1 MIFSCCDEHRK
12 AAVLG
17 NPTINGI
24 DYLEVLDH
32 QAPPGSPPQQTLFVY
47 CLKTAPANL
56 SPSNVLIAGGESITG
71 ITASWIAPA
80 SAPPPQASPAEA
92 AYFATLANP
101 ANILVIRTSVA
112 GDFSP
117 YTLRLVNNAAQA
129 AADAFELT
137 ETLTGFDPQLA
148 EVTFSFKVECG
159 PNFDCKPSAAD
170 CPPELPTPPPIN
182 YLAKDYG
189 SFRTVLLDRLHQL
202 LPSWQGSSEADP
214 GVVLAELIAYAA
226 DQLSYHQDAV
236 TTEAYLG
243 TARSRISLRRH
254 ALLVDYRVHDGCNAR
269 AWVCLTVSA
278 ALFLDHRLTRFY
290 TFAPG
295 MPSSLAVGA
304 GTERA
309 ALDAGVI
316 VFEPMQDANLFPE
329 HNQMQFYTWGDSDC
343 CLPRGATEATLLG
356 TYANLQIGDVL
367 IFQEM
372 IGPQTGAAADADIR
386 HRCAV
391 RLTSVATRNGQGDVL
406 VDPLFE
412 AGTGAPI
419 TSAAQQPTPVTEIRW
434 SVGRRAAV
442 SGLHLVEIPEL
453 ERRSAVA
460 HRCKR
465 GLWQRRARR
474 PGALDI
480 GGGAAGGAG
489 AKPVSRPIDQRPLQP
504 HACRRLCGALSAAG
518 ARQPGYPGR
527 AIAARRQS
535 GDGERGAL
543 AVEWLC
549 RSYRR

>member
-56 SPSNVLIAGGESITG
+56 SPSNVLIEGGESITG

-329 HNQMQFYTWGDSDC
+329 HNQMQFYTWGDSRL
-343 CLPRGATEATLLG
+343 LPAAGGHRSDAARHLCKSPDRRCADLSGDDRTADRRRRGRRHPASLRGAAHLG
-356 TYANLQIGDVL
+356 SHAERPGRCAGRPAVRGRHRGADHLCR
-367 IFQEM
+367 
-372 IGPQTGAAADADIR
+372 AAADAGYR
-386 HRCAV
+386 
-391 RLTSVATRNGQGDVL
+391 
-406 VDPLFE
+406 DPL
-412 AGTGAPI
+412 
-419 TSAAQQPTPVTEIRW
+419 V
-434 SVGRRAAV
+434 RRTT
-442 SGLHLVEIPEL
+442 
-453 ERRSAVA
+453 RCRFRSAS
-460 HRCKR
+460 
-465 GLWQRRARR
+465 RRN
-474 PGALDI
+474 
-480 GGGAAGGAG
+480 
-489 AKPVSRPIDQRPLQP
+489 S
-504 HACRRLCGALSAAG
+504 
-518 ARQPGYPGR
+518 
-527 AIAARRQS
+527 
-535 GDGERGAL
+535 
-543 AVEWLC
+543 
-549 RSYRR
+549 